1 MYSIEE
7 ILEATNVILNKNLST
22 NTQVKSEL
30 VKIVDKNIK
39 LNFSEINQ
47 LNNALSSLTKQ
58 FIYSST
64 NSLTSKIFK
73 NN

>member
-7 ILEATNVILNKNLST
+7 ILEATNVILNKNLSS
-22 NTQVKSEL
+22 NTQVKSE
-30 VKIVDKNIK
+30 VNRNIDKDIK
-39 LNFSEINQ
+39 LNFSEISQ
-47 LNNALSSLTKQ
+47 LNNALSLLTKQ
-58 FIYSST
+58 FIHSST

>member
-30 VKIVDKNIK
+30 VKNVNKNIK

-47 LNNALSSLTKQ
+47 LNSALSSLTKQ

>member
-7 ILEATNVILNKNLST
+7 ILEATNVILNKNLSS
-22 NTQVKSEL
+22 NTQVKSE
-30 VKIVDKNIK
+30 VNIDIDKNIK

-47 LNNALSSLTKQ
+47 LNSALSSLTKQ
-58 FIYSST
+58 FIHSST